1 MDREIDRLLQTH
13 GARRG
18 PLRSLSRVAVTG
30 MVLLFRSRCLMICD
44 ELSWIFLPVFT
55 VKFIKKNIPFR
66 YFQIF
71 TINIYI
77 IFNDYSYILSKL
89 LSTVRFILLLI
100 NYLKS
105 WYIISQV
112 VLTLLFIVLALRS
125 NSPFLLTSRLRASL
139 MFMVAR

>member
-18 PLRSLSRVAVTG
+18 PLRSLSRVTVTG

-44 ELSWIFLPVFT
+44 ELSWIFLPFFT
-55 VKFIKKNIPFR
+55 VNFIKKNIPFR

-71 TINIYI
+71 TISIYI
-77 IFNDYSYILSKL
+77 IFNDHSYILSKL
-89 LSTVRFILLLI
+89 HSRVRFVLLLI

-105 WYIISQV
+105 WYSISQM

-125 NSPFLLTSRLRASL
+125 NSPFLLTSSLRASL

>member
-18 PLRSLSRVAVTG
+18 PLRSLSRVTVTG

-44 ELSWIFLPVFT
+44 ELSWIFLPFFT
-55 VKFIKKNIPFR
+55 VNFIKKIPFR